1 LSEPATISLIEFVEE
16 INVVPVYALDVAL
29 KPFIKVQNVQK
40 VQKVQRF
47 KKFNGL
53 KGILNIFLAFEF
65 RLFNR

>member
-40 VQKVQRF
+40 VQRF

>member
-29 KPFIKVQNVQK
+29 KPFIKVQK

-47 KKFNGL
+47 KKFN
-53 KGILNIFLAFEF
+53 
-65 RLFNR
+65 